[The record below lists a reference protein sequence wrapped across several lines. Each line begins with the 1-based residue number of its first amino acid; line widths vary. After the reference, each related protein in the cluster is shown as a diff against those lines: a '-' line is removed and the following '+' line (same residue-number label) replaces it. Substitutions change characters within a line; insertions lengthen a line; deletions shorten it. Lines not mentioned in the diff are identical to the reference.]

1 MPIKYPKNG
10 SVPTNQT
17 KENPKIFFDNPNE
30 LSAQQVQFQE
40 LSKVQLS
47 KEKASTMEISIE

>member
-40 LSKVQLS
+40 LSK
-47 KEKASTMEISIE
+47 EKASTKEISIE